1 MRRMQGTLAAGT
13 GHWAAWLWCGPGG
26 AGRGGAGWAEC
37 SMYRNLTDQSSG
49 VHCPARQQHGSDME
63 TGSQVQDN
71 G

>member
-1 MRRMQGTLAAGT
+1 MYAGN
-13 GHWAAWLWCGPGG
+13 PGG
-26 AGRGGAGWAEC
+26 RHWTLGSVAVERAGRGGAGWAEC

-49 VHCPARQQHGSDME
+49 VHCPASSTTGSDME